1 MNNWNSREF
10 TCFRS
15 FFSLKCVNEEEFRH
29 KSHFVAR
36 SHKTKWHTFS
46 FWKARGKKSHFQTM
60 SFCGLPRR
68 HRDPRHDMTSILF
81 GSIPA
86 KLRKAANDDVLRAQ
100 SARTWSRLCN
110 DGGSTEMDASSFF
123 CCLMFRS
130 VESYPFF
137 TWPGV
142 RTPQSN
148 DTFSSCEIWKVWKCG
163 SIFHW
168 TLGAAMSWT
177 SKVWPDR

>member
-1 MNNWNSREF
+1 MTHIFLLKSSREKIPF
-10 TCFRS
+10 PNDELLWPAKPI
-15 FFSLKCVNEEEFRH
+15 LKLV
-29 KSHFVAR
+29 
-36 SHKTKWHTFS
+36 
-46 FWKARGKKSHFQTM
+46 
-60 SFCGLPRR
+60 PRR

-163 SIFHW
+163 SIFHR